1 MSQEPNLFWKKVG
14 FIFSG
19 TALAQA
25 IPLLGSLLI
34 ARIYAPTEFGVFAAW
49 LGVVSVAAIVLTGRF
64 EAALAVVPDGEPRR
78 LAACATFIVAA
89 GVAVLAGAALLLVRW
104 LLPSLFVSFTIGL
117 IWLLVPASFAMAC
130 TNIWQ
135 YWAAAEGRLRLLAAI
150 RIVQACAIT
159 GAQIIIGYMAPNAI
173 VLAGGYFGGVILT
186 VLWAAAIMP
195 LRRNEQEK
203 LEWREAMQFWSAYRR
218 FPLLALPADSI
229 NTIAAQL
236 PIFILATRFGTE
248 VAGYF
253 ALAMRVLGAPISLLG
268 TAVLDVFKRVSA
280 TSFREQGHC
289 REDYRRTF
297 RVLATGAVF
306 ATIILISVSEF
317 AFTFFFGEQWREA
330 GVFAVW
336 LMPMFAFRF
345 VASPLSY
352 VFYITNKQHV
362 DLGWQV
368 ALLLVTM
375 FSLYFPRDHITAI
388 QAYSTG
394 YSGLYVF
401 YLWLSWYF
409 SKGVKKNDSHC

>member
-1 MSQEPNLFWKKVG
+1 
-14 FIFSG
+14 
-19 TALAQA
+19 
-25 IPLLGSLLI
+25 
-34 ARIYAPTEFGVFAAW
+34 
-49 LGVVSVAAIVLTGRF
+49 
-64 EAALAVVPDGEPRR
+64 
-78 LAACATFIVAA
+78 
-89 GVAVLAGAALLLVRW
+89 
-104 LLPSLFVSFTIGL
+104 
-117 IWLLVPASFAMAC
+117 
-130 TNIWQ
+130 
-135 YWAAAEGRLRLLAAI
+135 
-150 RIVQACAIT
+150 
-159 GAQIIIGYMAPNAI
+159 
-173 VLAGGYFGGVILT
+173 
-186 VLWAAAIMP
+186 
-195 LRRNEQEK
+195 